1 MQLSKF
7 LISALF
13 VGAVLAASS
22 AIDPVAAVAQDDIVL
37 EAEWRMINNAEARGH
52 MAKGDELLGSSSYG
66 AARREY
72 EMAAE
77 LIRADGEFPALA
89 VHRQAR
95 SFYHEGMNQMAI
107 SRLDDLA
114 DEAATFGDLVTQV
127 WALADQ
133 AWIQGQAGFKID
145 MDRTVVR
152 LERLLTS
159 PYLPDDVVKEV
170 MSKRL
175 GEGTTISS
183 PGGM

>member
-22 AIDPVAAVAQDDIVL
+22 AIDLVAAVAQDDIVL

-52 MAKGDELLGSSSYG
+52 MAAGDELLGQSSYG

-89 VHRQAR
+89 VHRQAA
-95 SFYHEGMNQMAI
+95 SFYHEGMYQSAI
-107 SRLDDLA
+107 ARLDDLA
-114 DEAATFGDLVTQV
+114 DEAAIFGDLVTQV
-127 WALADQ
+127 WALADE
-133 AWIQGQAGFKID
+133 AWLQGQSGKKID

-175 GEGTTISS
+175 GEGTTLSS